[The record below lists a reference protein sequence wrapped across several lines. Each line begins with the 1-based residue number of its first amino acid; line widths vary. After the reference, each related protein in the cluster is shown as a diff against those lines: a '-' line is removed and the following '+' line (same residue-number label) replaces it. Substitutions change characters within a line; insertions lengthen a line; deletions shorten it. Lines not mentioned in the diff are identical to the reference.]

1 MEERRTFSLALNPD
15 TRVHAER
22 WTMIDLMESDLNAG
36 FRLAREDGH
45 IDQAARRSF
54 PTPAGA
60 FRVGLC
66 ARVL

>member
-1 MEERRTFSLALNPD
+1 
-15 TRVHAER
+15 
-22 WTMIDLMESDLNAG
+22 MIDLMESDLNAG
-36 FRLAREDGH
+36 CRLAREDGH